1 MASNSSK
8 NIDHG
13 NYIPSPILPGMK
25 VADGEHIRKVF
36 VLGSADAAAGADIA
50 ESSALRTPSRHPQS
64 GCHPLKWP
72 RAAMDSATS
81 APTADS
87 NNIVTEH
94 GASAET
100 PVGSTV
106 SPTAKTNPSVAERV
120 EAPVGSTGS
129 PTTKVTEIP
138 SNIEVGA
145 DATLD
150 LTVIVLPGVSARI
163 PLTIDLTGAH
173 SEVRLSGIY
182 LCSGHNDV
190 TFDIT
195 MHHRTGDCRSQQT
208 FNGLATGEAKCG
220 FFGKIVIAPDA
231 QRTEAFQEN
240 HNILLSDTARV
251 NTKPRLEI
259 YADDVKCSHGAT
271 VGKLNED
278 EQFYMR
284 SRGIPEDEAKVLQMI
299 SFVAPVLE
307 TIPEEAT
314 CGDLSRSAVAG
325 LVENAIRCFA

>member
-1 MASNSSK
+1 MALNSSK

-25 VADGEHIRKVF
+25 VADGDHIRKVF
-36 VLGSADAAAGADIA
+36 VLSADDVVAGAEVA
-50 ESSALRTPSRHPQS
+50 ESSALRAPSRHPQS
-64 GCHPLKWP
+64 GCDPFIWP
-72 RAAMDSATS
+72 RAAIDSATS

-100 PVGSTV
+100 PVGST
-106 SPTAKTNPSVAERV
+106 
-120 EAPVGSTGS
+120 GS

-145 DATLD
+145 DAALD

-182 LCSGHNDV
+182 LCSGHDEV

-195 MHHRTGDCRSQQT
+195 MHHRTGDCRSRQT

-220 FFGKIVIAPDA
+220 FFGKIVIAPEA

-240 HNILLSDTARV
+240 HNILLSDSARI

-284 SRGIPEDEAKVLQMI
+284 SRGIPEEEAKVLQMI

-307 TIPEEAT
+307 NIPEDSTDGTPART
-314 CGDLSRSAVAG
+314 AVAE
-325 LVENAIRCFA
+325 LVENAIRGL